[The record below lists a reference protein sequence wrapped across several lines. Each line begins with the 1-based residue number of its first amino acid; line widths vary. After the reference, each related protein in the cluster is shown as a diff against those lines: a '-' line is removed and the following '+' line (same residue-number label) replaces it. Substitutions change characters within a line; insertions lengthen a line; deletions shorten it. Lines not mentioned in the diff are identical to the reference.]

1 MDQLGIFAKYWQP
14 GTVKTRL
21 AAAVGDD
28 AASRLY
34 RRFLITLLRR
44 FGHVA
49 QRRVL
54 AYTPPDQR
62 AEFALLAADTWTLQ
76 EQAAGDLGMR
86 MQNYFAKAFRSGADR
101 VVLIGSDSPTVPLDY
116 VTDAFQLL
124 EKFPIVLGPSDD
136 GGYYL
141 VGAAGEVPPIFA
153 GVAWSTPLVWR
164 QTQALLQAAG
174 YSCGVLPVWYDVD
187 DLPGLRRMN
196 RELADHP
203 PLDGTLRQ
211 LHEDVVRMLK
221 STTDN

>member
-49 QRRVL
+49 ERRVL

-62 AEFALLAADTWTLQ
+62 AEFALLAAGVWTLQ
-76 EQAAGDLGMR
+76 DQAAGDLGKR
-86 MQNYFAKAFRSGADR
+86 MQNYFTEAFRNGADR
-101 VVLIGSDSPTVPLDY
+101 VVLIGSDSPTLPLDY

-124 EKFPIVLGPSDD
+124 DTHPVVLGPAED
-136 GGYYL
+136 GGYYVL
-141 VGAAGEVPPIFA
+141 GAAGEVPPIFA
-153 GVAWSTPLVWR
+153 GVAWSTPLVWS
-164 QTQALLQAAG
+164 QTQSLVQAAG
-174 YSCGVLPVWYDVD
+174 YRCGVLPVWYDVD
-187 DLPGLRRMN
+187 DLPGLRRMD

-203 PLDGTLRQ
+203 PLDETLRQ
-211 LHEDVVRMLK
+211 LQEDLARVLDGHHE
-221 STTDN
+221 